1 MSSLENPSFRELL
14 NKWDESK
21 PKMELEL
28 KVNDLLDGRNYIF
41 FFEKDKNIFG
51 APEESRVV
59 FAKMKTPDEELP
71 DNWAKEAN
79 FGAHNLSKALHGEN
93 TQNIFNVEDLD
104 KIKVLDHEEAR
115 KMLLKKRN

>member
-1 MSSLENPSFRELL
+1 LSSLDFRELL
-14 NKWDESK
+14 NRWDEAK

-41 FFEKDKNIFG
+41 FFEKDKNVFG

-59 FAKMKTPDEELP
+59 FAKMKIPDDELP

-79 FGAHNLSKALHGEN
+79 FSAHNLTKAVQGEN

-104 KIKVLDHEEAR
+104 KIKILDQEEAR
-115 KMLLKKRN
+115 KMLLKRN